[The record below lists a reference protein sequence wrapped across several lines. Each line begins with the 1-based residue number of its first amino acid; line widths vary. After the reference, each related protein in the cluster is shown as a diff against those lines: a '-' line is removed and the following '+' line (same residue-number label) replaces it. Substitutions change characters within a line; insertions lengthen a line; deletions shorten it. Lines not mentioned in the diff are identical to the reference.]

1 MEWHQTANCI
11 EERLQ
16 TIQRMHRLNGISEL
30 MALADYC
37 TKHKLTTKCITK
49 EEHDSLIDL
58 ENSDGAWVLHRNG
71 GIRLKITSE
80 SGEVILSLRIED
92 NIWNGYAEHVADW
105 HKLAENAKALFQV
118 HPRSKKPASQRRSET
133 QEQEEFHS
141 QQNEVVKDIKPLAGN
156 D

>member
-37 TKHKLTTKCITK
+37 TKHKLTTKYITK
-49 EEHDSLIDL
+49 EEHDAPIDL
-58 ENSDGAWVLHRNG
+58 ENSYGAWVLHRNG
-71 GIRLKITSE
+71 RIRLKITSE

-105 HKLAENAKALFQV
+105 HQLAENAKALFQI
-118 HPRSKKPASQRRSET
+118 PSKNKNPASQRRSET

-141 QQNEVVKDIKPLAGN
+141 QQNEVVADIKPLAGN

>member
-1 MEWHQTANCI
+1 MPARGCSHVALNQQAVIAKQEKSHWKDMEWHQTANCI
-11 EERLQ
+11 EKRLQ

-37 TKHKLTTKCITK
+37 TKYKLTTKCITK
-49 EEHDSLIDL
+49 EKHDALIDL

-92 NIWNGYAEHVADW
+92 NIWNSYAEHVADW
-105 HKLAENAKALFQV
+105 HKLAENAKALFQI
-118 HPRSKKPASQRRSET
+118 PSK
-133 QEQEEFHS
+133 
-141 QQNEVVKDIKPLAGN
+141 N
-156 D
+156 

>member
-16 TIQRMHRLNGISEL
+16 TIQRMHRLNAISEL

-49 EEHDSLIDL
+49 EEHDALINL
-58 ENSDGAWVLHRNG
+58 ENGDGAWVLHRNG

-105 HKLAENAKALFQV
+105 HQLAENAKALPNSMQELKNRRV
-118 HPRSKKPASQRRSET
+118 SEDQRP
-133 QEQEEFHS
+133 QEQEEIHS
-141 QQNEVVKDIKPLAGN
+141 QQNEEVEDIKPLAGN

>member
-37 TKHKLTTKCITK
+37 TKYKLTTKCITK
-49 EEHDSLIDL
+49 EEHDALIDL

-105 HKLAENAKALFQV
+105 HQLAENAKALFQI
-118 HPRSKKPASQRRSET
+118 PST
-133 QEQEEFHS
+133 
-141 QQNEVVKDIKPLAGN
+141 N
-156 D
+156 

>member
-16 TIQRMHRLNGISEL
+16 TIQRMHRLNGVSEL

-49 EEHDSLIDL
+49 EEHDALIDL
-58 ENSDGAWVLHRNG
+58 ENGDGAWVLHRNG

-105 HKLAENAKALFQV
+105 HQLAENAKALFQI
-118 HPRSKKPASQRRSET
+118 PSK
-133 QEQEEFHS
+133 
-141 QQNEVVKDIKPLAGN
+141 N
-156 D
+156 